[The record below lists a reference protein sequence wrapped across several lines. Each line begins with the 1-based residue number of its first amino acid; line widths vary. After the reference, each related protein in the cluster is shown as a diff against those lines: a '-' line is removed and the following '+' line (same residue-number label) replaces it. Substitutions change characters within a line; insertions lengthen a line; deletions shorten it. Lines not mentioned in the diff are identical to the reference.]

1 MGSCSRD
8 PGTLGA
14 GQLRAISRPHLLM
27 GVSLNAHSGLASTGR
42 SVPGGKGGAS
52 QIEGLYIQRCEGARP
67 IPGRETS
74 LVGGGGECGSREM
87 GCRVTL
93 EQ

>member
-1 MGSCSRD
+1 MGYFLT
-8 PGTLGA
+8 TLVNG
-14 GQLRAISRPHLLM
+14 
-27 GVSLNAHSGLASTGR
+27 GVSECTFRIGFHGHECAR
-42 SVPGGKGGAS
+42 RQRGAS
-52 QIEGLYIQRCEGARP
+52 QIEGLYMQRCEGARP